1 LRNVFAEIKPD
12 DTTFDNVKRMIK
24 AKGNVM
30 NRIEILKISTT
41 RLIEFID
48 EQNSLVNENPKSQIG
63 WIISEIKYH

>member
-1 LRNVFAEIKPD
+1 
-12 DTTFDNVKRMIK
+12 MIK
-24 AKGNVM
+24 AKSNVM
-30 NRIEILKISTT
+30 NRIEILKLSTT